1 MYQTSDKSFK
11 ICIRLL
17 INLLK
22 FDQRSVTAKNL
33 RNIGDR
39 CNKDLN
45 IIDKCIVKN
54 CMTFQ
59 EIPLEE
65 EWRIPFL
72 NELISAK
79 NNNIVINGVDQAEI
93 DDIINFI
100 CTT

>member
-1 MYQTSDKSFK
+1 MQQRFEYYRQMYCK
-11 ICIRLL
+11 ICMI
-17 INLLK
+17 
-22 FDQRSVTAKNL
+22 
-33 RNIGDR
+33 
-39 CNKDLN
+39 
-45 IIDKCIVKN
+45 
-54 CMTFQ
+54 FQ

-79 NNNIVINGVDQAEI
+79 NNKIVINGVDQAEI